1 MWTPASLLNE
11 YITLEQ
17 AGERSVNAT
26 MNYGGIK
33 ASGVY
38 EFDENGDFKNFT
50 AKRYYERKSGATLE
64 DWLVTADPAGYR
76 EFGGIKVPAKLLVT
90 WKLKEGDFTWYRLKV
105 DKIDYYS
112 GPDEYI

>member
-76 EFGGIKVPAKLLVT
+76 EI
-90 WKLKEGDFTWYRLKV
+90 
-105 DKIDYYS
+105 
-112 GPDEYI
+112 